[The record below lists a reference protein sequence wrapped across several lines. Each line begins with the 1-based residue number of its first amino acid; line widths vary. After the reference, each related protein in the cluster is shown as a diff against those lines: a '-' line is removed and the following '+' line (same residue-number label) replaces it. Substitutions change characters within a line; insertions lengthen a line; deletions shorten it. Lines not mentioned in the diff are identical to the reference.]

1 MAIANWKSSNAC
13 ADFPKIKL
21 AERELNRQLAIAN
34 RQFNDMTPKEI
45 AAQYEAKVFESPE
58 AAKVA
63 GFVLTETA
71 SPRNVW
77 NKASAAQAIVMKLA
91 QQRENGTARE
101 IGLIIEPWSVT
112 GCYIPSGSLP
122 PAA

>member
-1 MAIANWKSSNAC
+1 
-13 ADFPKIKL
+13 
-21 AERELNRQLAIAN
+21 
-34 RQFNDMTPKEI
+34 MTPKEI
-45 AAQYEAKVFESPE
+45 AVQYGAKIFDSPD

-77 NKASAAQAIVMKLA
+77 NKASAAQAIITGLV
-91 QQRENGTARE
+91 QRRESGEATE

-112 GCYIPSGSLP
+112 GCYLP
-122 PAA
+122 AEVEPTVA